1 MYAASVEMMERYL
14 LTRVLRHAQGN
25 QSQAARMLGITRGSL
40 RNKMRALRIQVG
52 STVQMDEMMRVP
64 VGAEA
69 N

>member
-1 MYAASVEMMERYL
+1 
-14 LTRVLRHAQGN
+14 
-25 QSQAARMLGITRGSL
+25 MLGITRGSL

-52 STVQMDEMMRVP
+52 STVQMDEVMRVP